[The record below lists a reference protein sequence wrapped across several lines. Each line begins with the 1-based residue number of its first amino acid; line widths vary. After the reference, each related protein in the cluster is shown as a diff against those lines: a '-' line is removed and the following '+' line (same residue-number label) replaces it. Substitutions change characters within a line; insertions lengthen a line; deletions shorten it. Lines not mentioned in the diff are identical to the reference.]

1 MTRLMILPICAAKTH
16 TGKDC
21 KMTAQTAIEKA
32 PTTLQEYMRQPAVI
46 ERFSGLLGNQR
57 EAEKYIQ
64 SVLIAV
70 TTSENTDLMECSHV
84 SIARAALRAASLEL
98 SCDPAVK
105 QAWLVPYNN
114 RKTGK
119 KEANFQPH
127 YNGLRTLAMRTG
139 KYSIINVSPIY
150 EGSEVFE
157 DVYTGLHVVQLDNG
171 LNTSPEQVNRLRS
184 VSARKGKVIGWLGYY
199 RTTRGMEKTVYMS
212 VEDIQTH
219 IAKYNQYWQKSKAWR
234 DHRETMEMKT
244 VLLALLRTADLTGTA
259 HDKLRE
265 ALQEPNEVIEAE
277 TEDLPE
283 EVEDYNDPT
292 PELSQEDL
300 LDQMGY

>member
-1 MTRLMILPICAAKTH
+1 MPKCAEKRDSGRDCNTMTT
-16 TGKDC
+16 
-21 KMTAQTAIEKA
+21 QTAIEKA
-32 PTTLQEYMRQPAVI
+32 APATLQEYMRQPAVI

-70 TTSENTDLMECSHV
+70 TTSENADLLECSHV

-114 RKTGK
+114 RKTNK

-139 KYSIINVSPIY
+139 RYSVINVSPIY

-171 LNTSPEQVNRLRS
+171 LNTSPEQVSRLRS

-259 HDKLRE
+259 HEKLRE
-265 ALQEPNEVIEAE
+265 ALQDPEEVIDAE

-283 EVEDYNDPT
+283 GVTGDPESDPM
-292 PELSQEDL
+292 PELSQDEL